1 MSILIKEEII
11 AHHNNKAIIEYQLIA
26 ENGFQVNILNY
37 GGIIRAIYTHDKNQ
51 QLANVIV
58 SHAKFNPK
66 NPGHAGAITGP
77 IAGRIANG
85 KFKLSGKEY
94 QLELNNAKHNLHG
107 GTNSLD
113 KQIWQVSRLDDG
125 IRLQYTTFEG
135 ESGFPGV
142 VNFTVDYRITGDNR
156 LSLNYEATTDRET
169 IVNLTN
175 HSYFDLSC
183 GLAPM
188 GQELC
193 IDANYFGAIH
203 ENELLFTGKLISVS
217 NTPFDFRKPKS
228 IQQDIDKQDAQLKL
242 SSGYDHPFVLDGD
255 KKITLYA
262 PHSHRYL
269 EVSTTDP
276 VCVLYSA
283 NSFHPPRC
291 AICLETQKMPNA
303 INLPEYKN
311 QVIIDHTNKYISKT
325 IWQFGVR

>member
-11 AHHNNKAIIEYQLIA
+11 ANHNNSAIIEYQLIA
-26 ENGFQVNILNY
+26 KNGFQVNILNY

-51 QLANVIV
+51 QLANIIV
-58 SHAKFNPK
+58 TNSVFNPQ

-85 KFKLSGKEY
+85 KFKLEDKEY
-94 QLELNNAKHNLHG
+94 QLELNNGKHSLHG
-107 GTNSLD
+107 GNNSLD

-125 IRLQYTTFEG
+125 IRLQYTTFDG
-135 ESGFPGV
+135 ESGFPGII
-142 VNFTVDYRITGDNR
+142 NFVVDYRITGNNQ
-156 LSLNYEATTDRET
+156 LSLNYEATTDHET

-183 GLAPM
+183 GRDPM

-193 IDANYFGAIH
+193 VNANYFGAID
-203 ENELLFTGKLISVS
+203 ENELLFTGKLISVTD
-217 NTPFDFRKPKS
+217 TPFDFRKPKP
-228 IQQDIDKQDAQLKL
+228 IRQDIDKPDAQLKL
-242 SSGYDHPFVLDGD
+242 GGGYDHPFVLDSD
-255 KKITLYA
+255 KKIMLSD

-269 EVSTTDP
+269 EVFTTDP
-276 VCVLYSA
+276 ICVIYSA
-283 NSFHPPRC
+283 NNFQPPRC
-291 AICLETQKMPNA
+291 AVCLETQKMPNA

-325 IWQFGVR
+325 IWQFGVK